1 MQTNP
6 SPSGTPGTTSG
17 SYDVFRMVFVPFDA
31 VLTVFLLMLH
41 DTSARQDAA
50 GGAGYTSPLLVGG
63 LWILFCVWLWLA
75 MKKQAH
81 AAWTGAVIFSVKILL
96 FYGWLLFFTE
106 GHLLMRAYRPFG
118 YVVYDKHFYALALLL
133 QLPFLWQ
140 VLRRR
145 DLFNDSGPDFFRRY
159 RSDEE
164 IPVDYMNFYITSG
177 RIIYALEALLL
188 AYMLVLKLSPSLA
201 QSMPESVAT
210 LQEALASPLDWLQA
224 GVSLAFACAML
235 WALGKRLPIAWY
247 IVLFNSGRVILTQFF
262 SLLHSPATYSFGDT
276 LYELLITAAIGVYW
290 YKRKCLFI
298 PDGYTPTA
306 PSADGGFSPEAGAEG

>member
-6 SPSGTPGTTSG
+6 SPSGTPGTTSV

-106 GHLLMRAYRPFG
+106 GHMLMRAYRPSD

-145 DLFNDSGPDFFRRY
+145 DLFHGGGPDFFRRY

-164 IPVDYMNFYITSG
+164 IPVDYMEFYINAG
-177 RIIYALEALLL
+177 RIVYGLEAL
-188 AYMLVLKLSPSLA
+188 ALSF
-201 QSMPESVAT
+201 
-210 LQEALASPLDWLQA
+210 ALALQLFPA
-224 GVSLAFACAML
+224 LA
-235 WALGKRLPIAWY
+235 K
-247 IVLFNSGRVILTQFF
+247 
-262 SLLHSPATYSFGDT
+262 SFPG
-276 LYELLITAAIGVYW
+276 
-290 YKRKCLFI
+290 
-298 PDGYTPTA
+298 
-306 PSADGGFSPEAGAEG
+306 